1 MEWTVPFEEW
11 MYKHFFYFYATG
23 RQEYVGK
30 VQIAS
35 RAKNLHFA
43 NICVDSMLTQKWQR
57 TQCDLKAECMAT
69 EPELHQ

>member
-1 MEWTVPFEEW
+1 MEWSVPFEEW

-30 VQIAS
+30 VQTES

-43 NICVDSMLTQKWQR
+43 NICVDSMLTENWQR
-57 TQCDLKAECMAT
+57 TQRDLKA
-69 EPELHQ
+69 